1 MGSIYWLCL
10 TFWTNEFLGS
20 YSNYKFIISFS
31 IFNRMGLWR
40 ILCLQSYSLDSS
52 SILFCWNIEK
62 RKEMCSTVAHVFDI
76 DYRLFCLSVPR
87 VFGNKGKKLK
97 EEDRKSVN
105 NWCLSVFP
113 FHGWIISP

>member
-1 MGSIYWLCL
+1 MGFHSEVR
-10 TFWTNEFLGS
+10 FE
-20 YSNYKFIISFS
+20 
-31 IFNRMGLWR
+31 NRLR
-40 ILCLQSYSLDSS
+40 LQSRPLTIDE
-52 SILFCWNIEK
+52 LFFICFSNLSPPISPDQRTRK

-97 EEDRKSVN
+97 EEDRKSVS

-113 FHGWIISP
+113 FISI

>member
-1 MGSIYWLCL
+1 MGFHSEVR
-10 TFWTNEFLGS
+10 FE
-20 YSNYKFIISFS
+20 
-31 IFNRMGLWR
+31 NRLR
-40 ILCLQSYSLDSS
+40 LQSRPLTIDE
-52 SILFCWNIEK
+52 LFFICFSNLSPPISPDQRTRK

-113 FHGWIISP
+113 FISI